1 MPHRRGGVVQQHPR
15 AGPAHDFPNP
25 EAHVTVVAVYGAFPA
40 GRLVGAEAAGVEPA
54 ERIIQQLGT
63 VGAELPVAL
72 LASTIH
78 PYHHPNY
85 CLFFRYP
92 VATQSLNV
100 IN

>member
-72 LASTIH
+72 LAPAIH
-78 PYHHPNY
+78 PYHQPDY
-85 CLFFRYP
+85 CLFF
-92 VATQSLNV
+92 
-100 IN
+100 